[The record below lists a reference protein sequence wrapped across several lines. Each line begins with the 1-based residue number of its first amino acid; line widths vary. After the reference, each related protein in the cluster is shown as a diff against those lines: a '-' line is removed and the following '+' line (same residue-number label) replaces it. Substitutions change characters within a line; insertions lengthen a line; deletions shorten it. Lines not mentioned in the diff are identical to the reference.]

1 MKRLAEVLSRFTD
14 VFRHDGRFLTGVF
27 TVICALL
34 IIGAFLA
41 AITPAHSQQL
51 PETAFEAACMSRN
64 TGYILQTYASTPTF
78 PAEMVNQKWNEGY
91 RITSVAQGD
100 GLFHIVMSNP
110 GGYDKQGWISS
121 DTLPLNYIDN
131 MWDNGFSITNLCY
144 GNGKWTFIFSQII
157 GGAPKQI
164 LFYSREYPYNFMD
177 SMMKNGYRVNSLV
190 KGGERWIVVMQNAG
204 VIQFE
209 QSIYKTDT
217 LDVAEL
223 RQKIRRGY
231 RLSFMHHSDRVWT
244 AVVNGYSRYG
254 DQVLL
259 SGDEATKDKIKQLWD
274 NGYRITDIAAGQTF
288 IVVDL
293 TEKHI
298 EDRDIYSESVN
309 LVEPLTDANRE
320 IFRNY
325 IHRKAPSDFAY
336 FAAQKFA
343 VPLIKEKKYAVAA
356 DTLRQFLPLF
366 PDSAGRHSKIE
377 QTIALLLAPEENLP
391 VSNLGPNIN
400 GVTDEWDPC
409 PTADGHYLYFSTNG
423 RVNGEGGQD
432 VFVAEADTTAAKAN
446 IEPKQKTP
454 RKQKQSQSAAYPAES
469 HWTAAKS
476 VGRTINSRGEE
487 TIDNVSAD
495 GNTLYLSGA
504 FRGTYGKF
512 DIFTAEK
519 TPDGWGRPMQ
529 IPRPVNSEFHE
540 EAGCLS
546 ADGQFLI
553 FTSDRPGGIGPYVPK
568 SGYIYAGQGWGNS
581 DIYVSQKTT
590 NGWSAPINLGS
601 TINTP
606 FAESSVFLHPDG
618 KTMYFCSNGHYGL
631 GGLDIY
637 KATRLSD
644 TSWTQWSEPLNIGKL
659 VNTAE
664 DDWGYKVTV
673 DGERAYFAA
682 RNREGGYGGWDIFSM
697 PIPKQLR
704 PENVVVARGKVVDA
718 RGIPIGATIRWE
730 DLSTGK
736 IVGSLQSDPQ
746 TGMYF
751 IALPGKKLY
760 GYYAEKSGYYS
771 VSKNADLRKSNKSN
785 EYRYDIT
792 LVKALDLSA
801 MPAIPI
807 NNIFFDYDSYELKSE
822 SYSELSRLADFLKN
836 NPEIRIEIGGH
847 TDDQGSAAYNMTLSQ
862 HRAEAVRERL
872 ISLGCSAIAIAARGY
887 GKTRPVSRSTDEQA
901 RAQNRRVEFTA
912 INNKNK

>member
-1 MKRLAEVLSRFTD
+1 MKRLSATFLRFAD
-14 VFRHDGRFLTGVF
+14 IFRYDGRFLIGVI
-27 TVICALL
+27 TALCSLLIVCALL
-34 IIGAFLA
+34 F
-41 AITPAHSQQL
+41 AITPVKAQQL
-51 PETAFEAACMSRN
+51 PETAFESVCMSRN
-64 TGYILQTYASTPTF
+64 TGYILQTYTSTSTF
-78 PAEMVNQKWNEGY
+78 PAEMVHQKWNEGY
-91 RITSVAQGD
+91 RITSIAQGD
-100 GLFHIVMSNP
+100 GLYHIVMSNP
-110 GGYDKQGWISS
+110 SGYDKQGWVTA
-121 DTLPLNYIDN
+121 DTLPLDYIEK
-131 MWDNGFSITNLCY
+131 MWDDGFAVTNLCY

-157 GGAPKQI
+157 GGLTKQI
-164 LFYSREYPYNFMD
+164 LFYSKEYPYNFMD
-177 SMMKNGYRVNSLV
+177 SLMRIGYRASAVV
-190 KGGERWIVVMQNAG
+190 KGGERWLAIMQNAG
-204 VIQFE
+204 VIQYE

-217 LDVAEL
+217 LDVTEL
-223 RQKIRRGY
+223 RRKIKQGY

-244 AVVNGYSRYG
+244 AIVNGYSRYG

-259 SGDEATKDKIKQLWD
+259 SGDEATKDAIKRLWD
-274 NGYRITDIAAGQTF
+274 NGYRITDISAGQTF

-320 IFRNY
+320 IYRNY
-325 IHRKAPSDFAY
+325 IRRKAPSDFAY

-343 VPLIKEKKYAVAA
+343 MPLIKEKKYAAAA

-366 PDSAGRHSKIE
+366 PDSAGRRSKIE
-377 QTIALLLAPEENLP
+377 QTIELLLAPEENLP
-391 VSNLGPNIN
+391 VSNLGSSIN

-409 PTADGHYLYFSTNG
+409 PTADGRFLYFSTNG
-423 RVNGEGGQD
+423 RANGEGGQD
-432 VFVAEADTTAAKAN
+432 VFVAEADTNAAKDN
-446 IEPKQKTP
+446 IESKQKTP
-454 RKQKQSQSAAYPAES
+454 RKQKQSQSAAYPADP

-519 TPDGWGRPMQ
+519 SPDGWGRPMQ
-529 IPRPVNSEFHE
+529 VPRPVNSEFHE

-546 ADGQFLI
+546 ADGQYLI

-581 DIYVSQKTT
+581 DIYVSQKTS

-644 TSWTQWSEPLNIGKL
+644 TSWTQWSEPVNIGKL

-718 RGIPIGATIRWE
+718 RGNPIGATIRWE

-807 NNIFFDYDSYELKSE
+807 NNIFFDYDSYELKPE

-862 HRAEAVRERL
+862 NRAEAVRERL
-872 ISLGCSAIAIAARGY
+872 ISLGCSATAITARGY
-887 GKTRPVSRSTDEQA
+887 GKTRTVSRSTDEQA
-901 RAQNRRVEFTA
+901 RAQNRRVEFAA